1 MARSHLCHTLH
12 PLLGLF
18 RADRQTARR
27 GSAGFAHLW
36 CMKPSTTSLSSP
48 DTTAPTTVPPSK
60 DGVVVTGVFESA
72 LSVQQLAEELHV
84 SAQTIYDLRSQGRG
98 PTGFRVGRHLRF
110 RSSEIEAWLTRLEG
124 EDCDRHSGGE
134 SR

>member
-1 MARSHLCHTLH
+1 MARSHLCHTSH

-27 GSAGFAHLW
+27 GSAGFAHLRG
-36 CMKPSTTSLSSP
+36 MKPSTTSPALTTP
-48 DTTAPTTVPPSK
+48 TTATPAPSE
-60 DGVVVTGVFESA
+60 DGVVVSGVFESA

-110 RSSEIEAWLTRLEG
+110 RSSEIESWLTRLEG
-124 EDCDRHSGGE
+124 EDCDRHSGGD